1 MLSIFMSLLRETKKT
16 ITTRPISV
24 RHRDN
29 LHEKTLMGLVKIFLS
44 VFSLAFKALESV
56 GILWDIHLWAS
67 EFIYGKH
74 GVAVREPLRPALKLS
89 ACAIVQSVKQRKLT
103 CQEII
108 QAFIDRIHEV
118 NPLLNAVVGDRFIE
132 ALEEARHIDE
142 VLDSREADSY
152 EEKSILLNKPLLGV
166 PITVKESLACKG
178 FANSAGLVDRKDTI
192 ASKDA
197 DVVENLR
204 QAGAIPIAVTN
215 CSELCMWWETA
226 NNVYGRTNNPYDTS
240 RIAGGSSGGEGA
252 IISAAGSV
260 CGVGSDVGEFNSRTN
275 RILTIFGVSQSYQ
288 VFEFLP

>member
-1 MLSIFMSLLRETKKT
+1 
-16 ITTRPISV
+16 
-24 RHRDN
+24 
-29 LHEKTLMGLVKIFLS
+29 MGLVKIFLS

-142 VLDSREADSY
+142 VLDSSEADSY

-275 RILTIFGVSQSYQ
+275 RILTIFGVSQSYHIHS
-288 VFEFLP
+288 VIKRRKSLSFCPK